1 MSSDRI
7 WIIDGH
13 NVIFALGA
21 LQSLQTSER
30 GGEARALLV
39 ERLEVFAHQR
49 GERVLVV
56 FDGRDAAVHPD
67 AKEGPLIEV
76 VYSRRAK
83 GSADE
88 RILQEAARLSRGG
101 ALVTVVTNDMATL
114 ANALPREVRHLRV
127 REFWL
132 RHIETPG
139 AVEDKP
145 AGGDFAD
152 IEREMLALAA
162 AVAAESRVSERR
174 LACEPEPP
182 KPAGTEPATARDPR
196 RSKKERG
203 RLRQK
208 RRLDRQAKR
217 G

>member
-1 MSSDRI
+1 MPSDRI

-21 LQSLQTSER
+21 LKTLQVSER

-56 FDGRDAAVHPD
+56 FDGRDVASHPD
-67 AKEGPLIEV
+67 AKQGPLLEV

-88 RILQEAARLSRGG
+88 QILQEAARLARGG

-114 ANALPREVRHLRV
+114 AHALPRDVRHVRV
-127 REFWL
+127 RDFWL
-132 RHIETPG
+132 RHIETPR
-139 AVEDKP
+139 AADDKP

-174 LACEPEPP
+174 LSYEPEPP
-182 KPAGTEPATARDPR
+182 RQAGTGPAPVSDPR

-208 RRLDRQAKR
+208 RRLDRRAKR